1 MPRAASRDLEAAH
14 QLNWPAKLPDGSI
27 IGIERGKLS
36 ESSVVRVAAD
46 GTRTPLS
53 KPGQFSSL
61 AVSPDGKHV
70 FGVSGDGKVWS
81 FPATGD
87 ASAAVVVFESK
98 RVWGVTPIDAERAVV
113 SEDGTVALMRT
124 TETPWRELDEASV
137 QPISIPLVD
146 TVDSGRWLVV
156 GRSPKSHLFAVLEEQ
171 LLPVQSWVQTE
182 GGVSAIDG
190 RAFLYTAGN
199 TTREELLNLT
209 EVHRAL

>member
-1 MPRAASRDLEAAH
+1 MPRAASRELEATH

-27 IGIERGKLS
+27 IGIERGKLA
-36 ESSVVRVAAD
+36 ESSAMKVAPD

-61 AVSPDGKHV
+61 AVTPDGKHV
-70 FGVSGDGKVWS
+70 YGVSGDGKVWS
-81 FPATGD
+81 FPTSAD
-87 ASAAVVVFESK
+87 ASSAVVVFESK
-98 RVWGVTPIDAERAVV
+98 RVWGVTPIDSSRAVI

-124 TETPWRELDEASV
+124 TQTPWVELDEASV
-137 QPISIPLVD
+137 KPISIPLVD
-146 TVDSGRWLVV
+146 AVDGGRWLVV
-156 GRSPKSHLFAVLEEQ
+156 GRSPKIHLFAVYDEQ

-182 GGVSAIDG
+182 GGVSAVDG

-209 EVHRAL
+209 EVHRTL